1 MNGHLDKGIPMKKI
15 FFTLLAVAAAPVF
28 AQGLPPMQPTQTNSP
43 NTLPPGLYVQV
54 IDGLISVS
62 NKGGAQSF
70 APGQFGFTPSPT
82 QPPVVVPKNPAI
94 AVHAA
99 AVFRL
104 AGHQLGERR
113 AVQVGRRRLRSSL
126 GR

>member
-1 MNGHLDKGIPMKKI
+1 MNGHLDKGTPMKKI
-15 FFTLLAVAAAPVF
+15 LFTLLAVAAAPVF

-43 NTLPPGLYVQV
+43 NALPPGLYVQV
-54 IDGLISVS
+54 IDGLMSVS

-94 AVHAA
+94 QFTLPPSFGLPATDLASGGPSKSGAVDCE
-99 AVFRL
+99 VR
-104 AGHQLGERR
+104 
-113 AVQVGRRRLRSSL
+113 
-126 GR
+126 